1 MYDQGLSYQI
11 LDDLESEETSRQLN
25 QREIT
30 DAAIL
35 P

>member
-11 LDDLESEETSRQLN
+11 LDDLESEETSHQLN